1 MQHRLK
7 DLSRYPLLL
16 FFLVFILGVSLL
28 DGYFNDREFSEMENR
43 YLKQLP
49 PFSWSALVQNRY
61 TKSYEEY
68 VNDQFVFRDQ
78 WIGVKSVAEQAF
90 LKIENNG
97 VAYGRDGYLF
107 PRLYPA
113 QVAET
118 RDNGTAFGGDIAQET
133 TLTAVN
139 ARQLEQNIQT
149 LLRFGAQWDLPMTLG
164 LIPNSYEV
172 LGDKVPAGMEN
183 APQASIIGEVYD
195 RLSGVMEPLDLMAPM
210 TRSAAERQTYYRTDH
225 HWTTDGAYAAYA
237 AFAQG
242 RGLRYATLEELAPHR
257 REVPGFLG
265 TSYSKTKNLGAVP
278 DTLVWY
284 DLPGVDMTVDGE
296 KTVTQGQSGPV
307 DITGMYQQE
316 LFQRRD
322 KYAAFLYGNHGLTV
336 LKSGNNLNH
345 SPDSTSRLLLVK
357 DSYGNCLA
365 PFFTYSYD
373 EVVVVDLRALPGQ
386 MSRLLAETEFDDILI
401 LYNFSTF
408 HQDRDLSRLNF

>member
-7 DLSRYPLLL
+7 DLPRYPLLL
-16 FFLVFILGVSLL
+16 FFLVFILGLSLL
-28 DGYFNDREFSEMENR
+28 DGYFNNREFSEMENR

-49 PFSWSALVQNRY
+49 PFSWSDLAQNRY

-78 WIGVKSVAEQAF
+78 WIGIKSLSEQAL

-118 RDNGTAFGGDIAQET
+118 RNNGTAFGGDLVQET

-149 LLRFGAQWDLPMTLG
+149 LLRSGAQWNLPITLA
-164 LIPNSYEV
+164 IVPNNYEI

-183 APQASIIGEVYD
+183 APQAPLIQEVYG
-195 RLSGVMEPLDLMAPM
+195 RLSGAMDPLDLVAPL
-210 TRSAAERQTYYRTDH
+210 THSAAQRQTYYRTDH
-225 HWTTDGAYAAYA
+225 HWTTDGAHAAYA
-237 AFAQG
+237 AFAQS
-242 RGLRYATLEELAPHR
+242 RGLRYAALEELAPYR
-257 REVPGFLG
+257 REEQNFLG
-265 TSYSKTKNLGAVP
+265 TSYSKTKNLGVLP

-284 DLPGVDMTVDGE
+284 DLPGVDMTINGE

-307 DITGMYQQE
+307 DITGLYQQE
-316 LFQRRD
+316 MFGRRD
-322 KYAAFLYGNHGLTV
+322 KYAGFLYGNHGLTV
-336 LKSGNNLNH
+336 IVSDHNLNH
-345 SPDSTSRLLLVK
+345 TPGKTSRILLVK
-357 DSYGNCLA
+357 DSYGNSLA

-386 MSRLLAETEFDDILI
+386 INQLLSSTEFDDILI

-408 HQDRDLSRLNF
+408 HQDRDLARLNF